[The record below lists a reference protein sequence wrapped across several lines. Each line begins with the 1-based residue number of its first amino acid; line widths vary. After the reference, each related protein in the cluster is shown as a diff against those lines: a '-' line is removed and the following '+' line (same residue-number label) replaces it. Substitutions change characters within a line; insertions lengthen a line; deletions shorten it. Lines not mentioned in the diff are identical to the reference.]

1 MPSRLHS
8 AAYRIAFAYSAVFAL
23 ATTALGTLVYFMAH
37 AAFEGQL
44 DNRIEA
50 ESNQLVAGYRA
61 SGTSNLRAA
70 IATREGA
77 NPKNQL
83 GYALFDI
90 RGNRLAGDL
99 VTSRPALGWQHINFM
114 DPIDGADRARAF
126 AVDLPDGTR
135 LVVAADSDAL
145 EQIDRT
151 ILLLFTLSFCVVV
164 AMGIGG
170 GLYLGGFLH
179 QKVGRIALTAEAIIS
194 GDLLKRMTI
203 GPRNDEFDQLSHTL
217 NRMLDKI
224 ASLLGNLRQV
234 SGDIAHDLRTPLTR
248 LRNHLEGAVVGPD
261 DPSAQR
267 EALLSAIERTDEVLA
282 LFTAILRISEI
293 EGGGVRQSFA
303 RVDLTVLVTELCE
316 MYTPTIDEGGRRFS
330 WTVQPGIAIDGD
342 RELISQAFINLVNNA
357 HVHTPMDAAIHVDLT
372 GDDGNAQL
380 AVSDNGP
387 GIPVKDREHVIRR
400 FTRLESSR
408 STPGHGLG
416 LNMVAA
422 IATVHR
428 ARLVFDD
435 NDPGLIVMLIFPR
448 VDS

>member
-23 ATTALGTLVYFMAH
+23 ATTALGVLVYFSAH
-37 AAFEGQL
+37 AAFENQL

-50 ESNQLVAGYRA
+50 ESNELVAGYREN
-61 SGTSNLRAA
+61 GTRDLRAA
-70 IATREGA
+70 IATREGGNA
-77 NPKNQL
+77 KNRL

-90 RGNRLAGDL
+90 DGNRAAGDL
-99 VTSRPALGWQHINFM
+99 VTPRPALGWQHIDFI

-126 AVDLPDGTR
+126 AVDLSDGTR
-135 LVVAADSDAL
+135 LLVAADSDAL
-145 EQIDRT
+145 EQIDGT
-151 ILLLFTLSFCVVV
+151 ILLLFILAFCVVV
-164 AMGIGG
+164 AMGIVG

-179 QKVGRIALTAEAIIS
+179 EKVGRIAMTAEAIIS

-217 NRMLDKI
+217 NRMLDTI

-248 LRNHLEGAVVGPD
+248 LRNHLERAVVGPD

-267 EALLSAIERTDEVLA
+267 EALRSAIERTDDVLA

-293 EGGGVRQSFA
+293 EGGRVRKSFA
-303 RVDLTVLVTELCE
+303 RVDLTALVTELCE
-316 MYTPTIDEGGRRFS
+316 MYTPAIYEGGRRFS
-330 WTVQPGIAIDGD
+330 WTVQPDIAINGD

-357 HVHTPMDAAIHVDLT
+357 HVHTPTDAAIHVDLT
-372 GDDGNAQL
+372 GDDGSAQL
-380 AVSDNGP
+380 AVRDNGP
-387 GIPVKDREHVIRR
+387 GVPLKDRERVIRR

-422 IATVHR
+422 IATLHR

-435 NDPGLIVMLIFPR
+435 NAPGLIVMLTFPR
-448 VDS
+448 MDP